1 MDFCLVKERETKT
14 GVEVYPDFVV
24 RPSRDLMVRG
34 GSFLAIWNEK
44 SGLWSVNEYDVQ
56 EILDKELYAHAE
68 RIQGPVS
75 VRALSSYRSK
85 MWQEWRS
92 FVGNMPNTHK
102 QLDCNLAFSDTPVRK
117 GDYCSKRLPY
127 SVKEGPV
134 TAYDRLM
141 SVLYADKEREKLEW
155 AVGSIVAG
163 DSKKIQKFF
172 VLYGEAG
179 TGKGT
184 FLNILEMLFSGYV
197 ATFNA
202 KALTGSS
209 NAFATE
215 AFCTNPLVAIQH
227 DGDLSKIDDNTLLN
241 SVVSHETILVNAKY
255 KAQFETRINA
265 MLFIGT
271 NTSVKITDAKSGLIR
286 RLVDVHPTGDR
297 ISQSEYDALMQGVT
311 FELGAIAN
319 HCLQV
324 YRKRGSTYY
333 SKYRPTDMIVRTD
346 VFYNFLVANY
356 ELFSDQD
363 ATTLKQAW
371 ALYKAFCDEG
381 GYDWRLNQGRFRD
394 ELRNYFRKFADRG
407 RMNNAQVWN
416 LYTGFRSELLGQAPI
431 PDEPARSLSLDE
443 EKSLL
448 DVLLSDRP
456 AQLANDG
463 GKPIL
468 HWTKEAAE
476 KWAEKQG
483 FDVANASYV
492 TTTLFDIDTSQ
503 LHYVKPGEQHVVID
517 FDLKGDDGE
526 KNLAKNL
533 EAASLWPPTYAEL
546 SQGGSGVHLHYIY
559 AGDTSELSSVYAQDI
574 EVKTFTGDASLRRRL
589 SRCNNIAV
597 ATIDS
602 GLPHKE
608 RRVLN
613 AEAMKSEKALRDLLM
628 RNLRKEIHPGTK
640 SSCDF
645 IWKILEDAWNSGMPY
660 DVTDLRNRILAF
672 ANNSTNHSDYC
683 VRLVMEMKFASE
695 NSVEPIGDEQP
706 ADERPVIY
714 DVEVFPNLFVVCWK
728 FKGEGNVVRM
738 INPAPSVI
746 EELCKM
752 KLVGFYNRRYD
763 NHILYARIMG
773 YGEWALFQLS
783 QKIVAGDQ
791 SGMFGDAYN
800 LSYAD
805 VHDFASEKQ
814 SLKRWQLELGLD
826 HQELGLPW
834 DEPVDPALWEKVCDY
849 CANDVI
855 TTEEVWD
862 SRKQDWAARL
872 ILAEL
877 SGLTPNDTTAR
888 HAAKII
894 FGNTRDPQKEFVY
907 TDLSK
912 EFPGYTHEFGKS
924 TYLDEIVGEGGYVYA
939 EPGMHSDV
947 AVLDVASMHPTTIE
961 LLDIFGPYTKNY
973 SSIKAARV
981 AIKRSDYVSAR
992 KMLDGK
998 LGPYLESEN
1007 DAKALS
1013 DALKLV
1019 INMVYGLTAA
1029 SFNNPFRDIRNR
1041 DNIVAKRGALF
1052 MIDLKH
1058 AVRAQGF
1065 NVAHI
1070 KTDSIKIPGATPEI
1084 IDFVIKFGK
1093 KYGYDFEHECTY
1105 ERMCLVNDAV
1115 YIARTTDGKWTAT
1128 GAQFAHPFVFKT
1140 LFSKEPIG
1148 FEDLIEIKTVT
1159 AALYLDFGDGAPHFV
1174 GRAGA
1179 FVPVKKDT
1187 GGGLLLRGK
1196 NGQFHAAGGTKGYYW
1211 REAVMVKEL
1220 GLQDT
1225 IDMTYYQKLTDAAL
1239 KNLAQ
1244 YGDAEWFRS

>member
-1 MDFCLVKERETKT
+1 MDFFLVKERETKK

-34 GSFLAIWNEK
+34 GAFLAIWNEK
-44 SGLWSVNEYDVQ
+44 AGLWSTNEFDVQ
-56 EILDKELYAHAE
+56 ELIDKQLYAHAE
-68 RIQGPVS
+68 RIQGPVI
-75 VRALSSYRSK
+75 VRSLSSYRSNTWK
-85 MWQEWRS
+85 DWRS

-102 QLDCNLAFSDTPVRK
+102 ELDCTLTFSDTPVKK

-127 SVKEGPV
+127 SVKKGPV
-134 TAYDRLM
+134 TAYERLM

-163 DSKKIQKFF
+163 DSRKIQKFF

-184 FLNILEMLFSGYV
+184 FLNILEMLFSGYT

-209 NAFATE
+209 NSFATE

-227 DGDLSKIDDNTLLN
+227 DGDLSRIDDNTLLN

-265 MLFIGT
+265 MLFVGT

-286 RLVDVHPTGDR
+286 RLIDVHPTGER
-297 ISQSEYDALMQGVT
+297 VPQGEYDALMQGVT
-311 FELGAIAN
+311 FELGAIAY

-346 VFYNFLVANY
+346 VFYNFLVENY
-356 ELFSDQD
+356 DQFKEQD
-363 ATTLKQAW
+363 GTTLKQAW
-371 ALYKAFCDEG
+371 AMYKKFCDEG

-394 ELRNYFRKFADRG
+394 ELRNYFRSFADRG
-407 RMNNAQVWN
+407 RMNGTQVWN
-416 LYTGFRSELLGQAPI
+416 LYTGFRTELLGQAPV
-431 PDEPARSLSLDE
+431 PEEPPRSLVLDE

-448 DVLLSDRP
+448 DLMLSDRP
-456 AQLANDG
+456 AQLANDKG
-463 GKPIL
+463 TP
-468 HWTKEAAE
+468 TK
-476 KWAEKQG
+476 KWA
-483 FDVANASYV
+483 DVD
-492 TTTLFDIDTSQ
+492 TTLFDIDTS
-503 LHYVKPGEQHVVID
+503 LVHYVKPGEQHIVID
-517 FDLKGDDGE
+517 FDLKGDDGA
-526 KNLAKNL
+526 KDLAKNL
-533 EAASLWPPTYAEL
+533 EAASLWPATYAEL

-559 AGDTSELSSVYAQDI
+559 DGDVSELSSIYAPGI

-589 SRCNNIAV
+589 SLCNNIEV

-602 GLPHKE
+602 GLPRKE

-613 AEAMKSEKALRDLLM
+613 TQVMQSEKALRDLIS
-628 RNLRKEIHPGTK
+628 RNLRREIHPSTK

-645 IWKILEDAWNSGMPY
+645 IWKILEDAYNSGLPY
-660 DVTDLRNRILAF
+660 DVTDMRNRILAF
-672 ANNSTNHSDYC
+672 ANGSTNHSDYC
-683 VRLVMEMKFASE
+683 VRLVMTMKFASE
-695 NSVEPIGDEQP
+695 STAQP
-706 ADERPVIY
+706 AAEKPADDREVIY
-714 DVEVFPNLFVVCWK
+714 DVEVFSNLFVVCWK
-728 FKGEGNVVRM
+728 FRGDANVVKM
-738 INPAPSVI
+738 INPSPSVI
-746 EELCKM
+746 EELCRF

-773 YGEWALFQLS
+773 YSEYALFQLS
-783 QKIVAGDQ
+783 QRITAGDS

-805 VHDFASEKQ
+805 IYDFASDKK
-814 SLKRWQLELGLD
+814 SLKRWQIDLGLN

-834 DEPVDPALWEKVCDY
+834 DEPVDPALWGKVTDY

-855 TTEEVWD
+855 TTEQVWD
-862 SRKQDWAARL
+862 ACKQDWHARL

-888 HAAKII
+888 HTAKII
-894 FGNTRDPQKEFVY
+894 FGDNRDPQKDFVY

-912 EFPGYTHEFGKS
+912 EFPGYKYEAGKS
-924 TYLDEIVGEGGYVYA
+924 TYLDEEVGEGGYVYA
-939 EPGMHSDV
+939 EPGMYSNV
-947 AVLDVASMHPTTIE
+947 AVLDVASMHPTSIE
-961 LLDIFGPYTKNY
+961 ILGLFGPYTKNF
-973 SSIKAARV
+973 SALKTARI
-981 AIKRSDYVSAR
+981 AIKRKDYVSA
-992 KMLDGK
+992 KK
-998 LGPYLESEN
+998 LLGGVLVPYLESES

-1013 DALKLV
+1013 NALKLA

-1029 SFNNPFRDIRNR
+1029 TFPNPFRDIRNK

-1070 KTDSIKIPGATPEI
+1070 KTDSIKIPDATPEI
-1084 IDFVIKFGK
+1084 IEFVIKFGK
-1093 KYGYDFEHECTY
+1093 TYGYDFEHECTY
-1105 ERMCLVNDAV
+1105 DRMCLVNDAV
-1115 YIARTTDGKWTAT
+1115 YIAKLTDGTWTAT

-1140 LFSKEPIG
+1140 LFTKEEPN

-1179 FVPVKKDT
+1179 FVPVRKDT

-1196 NGQFHAAGGTKGYYW
+1196 NGQFHAATGAKGYHW
-1211 REAVMVKEL
+1211 REAVVVREL
-1220 GLQDT
+1220 GLEDT
-1225 IDMTYYQKLTDAAL
+1225 IDMTYYQRLADAAL
-1239 KNLAQ
+1239 ENLSK